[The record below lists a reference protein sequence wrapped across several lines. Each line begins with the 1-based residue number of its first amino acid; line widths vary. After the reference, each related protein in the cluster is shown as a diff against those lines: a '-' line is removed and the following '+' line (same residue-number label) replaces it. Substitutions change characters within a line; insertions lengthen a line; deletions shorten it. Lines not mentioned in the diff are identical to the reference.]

1 MILRFECEVME
12 IKNIETKALYIHHIY
27 KVTEEE
33 IAKECLGHYSGHKE
47 IYWSN
52 GILFMFEQI
61 PPIVENDISKDY
73 MEGKEHWQEV
83 YYSEMSSY
91 REYVE
96 LEGGDFRGAKVRVIN
111 AENFSPHSE
120 FAKWIKTK
128 N

>member
-1 MILRFECEVME
+1 
-12 IKNIETKALYIHHIY
+12 
-27 KVTEEE
+27 
-33 IAKECLGHYSGHKE
+33 
-47 IYWSN
+47 
-52 GILFMFEQI
+52 MFEQI

-128 N
+128 K